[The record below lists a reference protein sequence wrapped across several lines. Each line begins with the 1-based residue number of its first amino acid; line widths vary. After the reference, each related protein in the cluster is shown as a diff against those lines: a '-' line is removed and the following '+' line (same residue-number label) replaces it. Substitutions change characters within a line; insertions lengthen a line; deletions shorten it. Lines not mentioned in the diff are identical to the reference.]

1 MNRKLTGLRVL
12 TSTTLLVASLATAA
26 CGGGAG
32 ATAKDAISAEK
43 RSGKTAS
50 SGQHVSKAAAA
61 SYDTALAEFAAHDKA
76 FDWSEGSCKSVA
88 NAFVRASDQQKSDGG
103 AALPESHYNAGLAY
117 MRCGMNKDAVEQFQ
131 NSLKVN
137 SSFHRARA
145 QLALFDFQSNKDING
160 TISKLEEIIR
170 DAKFQNAE
178 ALVGVAALQMERGS
192 DEANSDGK
200 NDLDRAKLNIQRALA
215 IDDSFM
221 PAFNQLSIY
230 YMERAKAKSGEKKSR
245 KRRLVVAGS
254 GGAEVD
260 QQQLELAALVASQA
274 VRKNPNY
281 APIQNTAGLI
291 QVGMKDFNK
300 AVQSFGKARQLDPK
314 FFEAHMNYA
323 AVNLSFRGFK
333 EAEGA
338 YRSALQFAPNDYEA
352 HLGLAL
358 ALRGQINDSNFDQA
372 VAESQKHLDECKRID
387 PSRAEAYYN
396 EAILTQEYRAKGEQT
411 SVIPML
417 DKAAEMYRQFVVKA
431 GSDATFSEAVKRA
444 NDRTRD
450 IQDIKKFIVEGEA
463 AKKAEAEAAAAE
475 AKAAAAAPPP
485 AAAPAAAGGAAP
497 PAGGK
502 K

>member
-1 MNRKLTGLRVL
+1 
-12 TSTTLLVASLATAA
+12 
-26 CGGGAG
+26 
-32 ATAKDAISAEK
+32 
-43 RSGKTAS
+43 
-50 SGQHVSKAAAA
+50 
-61 SYDTALAEFAAHDKA
+61 
-76 FDWSEGSCKSVA
+76 
-88 NAFVRASDQQKSDGG
+88 
-103 AALPESHYNAGLAY
+103 
-117 MRCGMNKDAVEQFQ
+117 
-131 NSLKVN
+131 
-137 SSFHRARA
+137 
-145 QLALFDFQSNKDING
+145 LALFDYQNNKDING
-160 TISKLEEIIR
+160 TITKLEEIIR

-230 YMERAKAKSGEKKSR
+230 YMERAKAKAGEKRSR
-245 KRRLVVAGS
+245 KRRLVVAGA

-333 EAEGA
+333 EAEDA
-338 YRSALQFAPNDYEA
+338 YRNALQFAPNDYEA

-358 ALRGQINDSNFDQA
+358 ALRGQIGDSNFDQA

-387 PSRAEAYYN
+387 PSRPEAYYN

-417 DKAAEMYRQFVVKA
+417 DKAAEMYRQFVAKA
-431 GSDATFSEAVKRA
+431 GSDATFAEAVKRA

-450 IQDIKKFIVEGEA
+450 IQDIKKFIIEGEA
-463 AKKAEAEAAAAE
+463 ARKAEAEAAAAE

-485 AAAPAAAGGAAP
+485 AAAPAAPAP
-497 PAGGK
+497 TAPAGGGK